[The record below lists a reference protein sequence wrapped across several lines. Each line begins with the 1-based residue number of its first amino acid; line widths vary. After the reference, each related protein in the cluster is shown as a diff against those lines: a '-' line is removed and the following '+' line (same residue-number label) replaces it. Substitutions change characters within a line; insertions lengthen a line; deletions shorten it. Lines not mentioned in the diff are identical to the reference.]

1 MADSVP
7 GVAEAYV
14 YGSWAA
20 RYRGQ
25 AGDVPRDVDVLV
37 IGDADEDDLYE
48 AARAAERTRLAAQ
61 LKAGL
66 PLIWAAFSA
75 NGETTK
81 SLPSLDRPPTG
92 H

>member
-1 MADSVP
+1 MCAIRAGRAPGPVVLTYGPVAVLGELLASVP

-61 LKAGL
+61 LRPA
-66 PLIWAAFSA
+66 
-75 NGETTK
+75 
-81 SLPSLDRPPTG
+81 SL
-92 H
+92 